1 MVAGYESAEVIVWDW
16 SLEYQQSG
24 QGGHGHEPDLG
35 HGEEAEGGGGV
46 QALRLASTTCFT
58 LNTTRVWG
66 W

>member
-1 MVAGYESAEVIVWDW
+1 MG
-16 SLEYQQSG
+16 LQYQQCG
-24 QGGHGHEPDLG
+24 QGGNLGGAGGHGHEPDLG

>member
-35 HGEEAEGGGGV
+35 HGEEAEGGAGS
-46 QALRLASTTCFT
+46 QALRPASITGTT
-58 LNTTRVWG
+58 LNTIRVWG

>member
-35 HGEEAEGGGGV
+35 HGEEAEDGGV
-46 QALRLASTTCFT
+46 QVGGQPI
-58 LNTTRVWG
+58 RVNR
-66 W
+66 